1 MGKKKKLKNEER
13 GIILSGSQL
22 YTLYAPVVYSIFLFR
37 NKNIYFEGT
46 CITLKGKYRPP
57 YCSGT
62 GKNGPTTCTT
72 NRPTG
77 GIRYSVFYEIIPF
90 IL

>member
-1 MGKKKKLKNEER
+1 MLWKFAVEPWTILQNCKKKGWTQEILGKKNKLKNEER

-46 CITLKGKYRPP
+46 CITL
-57 YCSGT
+57 
-62 GKNGPTTCTT
+62 
-72 NRPTG
+72 
-77 GIRYSVFYEIIPF
+77 
-90 IL
+90 